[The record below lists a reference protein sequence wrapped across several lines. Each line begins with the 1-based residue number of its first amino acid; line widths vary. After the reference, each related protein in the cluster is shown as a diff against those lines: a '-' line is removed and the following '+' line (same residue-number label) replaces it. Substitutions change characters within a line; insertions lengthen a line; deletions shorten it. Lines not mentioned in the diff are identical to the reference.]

1 MPRAELPDPTTLL
14 MLNHLASAV
23 AKRFLD
29 LFQDV
34 QKIVKQPGTHG
45 PVRPPAITPYV
56 QRRNAPPFSR
66 GAPP

>member
-34 QKIVKQPGTHG
+34 QKIVKQTGTHG
-45 PVRPPAITPYV
+45 PV
-56 QRRNAPPFSR
+56 
-66 GAPP
+66 